1 MGHYDVY
8 YHLITCVFKISTREL
23 SHVYVFSTSFD
34 TLLSS
39 YVQVPATPLPSRYE
53 RLKSDAAPNLN
64 SKVDSKSPG
73 NDTISFDP
81 RSIRRSFALS
91 SLTDSESA
99 PEEHSP
105 LEEADTEAKKVALP
119 EFTIHY
125 DKLIIA
131 VGAYAQSQSPF
142 SK

>member
-1 MGHYDVY
+1 M
-8 YHLITCVFKISTREL
+8 L
-23 SHVYVFSTSFD
+23 FSSPT
-34 TLLSS
+34 
-39 YVQVPATPLPSRYE
+39 QVPATPLPSRYE
-53 RLKSDAAPNLN
+53 RLKNDAAPNLN
-64 SKVDSKSPG
+64 LKVDSKSPG
-73 NDTISFDP
+73 NDTSSFDP

-91 SLTDSESA
+91 SLAESA

-105 LEEADTEAKKVALP
+105 SEEADTEAKKVALP

>member
-1 MGHYDVY
+1 M
-8 YHLITCVFKISTREL
+8 LF
-23 SHVYVFSTSFD
+23 
-34 TLLSS
+34 LSS
-39 YVQVPATPLPSRYE
+39 PQVPATPLPSRYE
-53 RLKSDAAPNLN
+53 RLKSDAAHNLN

-73 NDTISFDP
+73 NDTGSFDP

-91 SLTDSESA
+91 SLAEAA
-99 PEEHSP
+99 PEEHTPS
-105 LEEADTEAKKVALP
+105 EEADTEAKKVALP

>member
-1 MGHYDVY
+1 M
-8 YHLITCVFKISTREL
+8 L
-23 SHVYVFSTSFD
+23 FSSPT
-34 TLLSS
+34 
-39 YVQVPATPLPSRYE
+39 QVPATPLPSRYE
-53 RLKSDAAPNLN
+53 RLKNDAAPNLN
-64 SKVDSKSPG
+64 LKVDSKSPG
-73 NDTISFDP
+73 NDSSSFDP

-91 SLTDSESA
+91 SLAESA

-105 LEEADTEAKKVALP
+105 SEEADTEAKKVALP